1 MPVEDD
7 IRKFLALGS
16 VAVVGASRDRTKYG
30 NIVYR
35 ELRGR
40 GLRVFAVN
48 PNAESIEGDPCYAS
62 LGALPAKVEGAVI
75 VVAPAETERA
85 VRDAAAAG
93 IGSVW
98 MQPGAESREA
108 VRFCEER
115 GLCAVHNA
123 CILVALRRA
132 PSSGGLDS

>member
-1 MPVEDD
+1 MAAEDD
-7 IRKFLALGS
+7 IRKFLALRS
-16 VAVVGASRDRTKYG
+16 VAVVGASRDRAKYG

-40 GLRVFAVN
+40 GVRVLAVN
-48 PNAESIEGDPCYAS
+48 PHAESVEGDPCFPS
-62 LGALPAKVEGAVI
+62 LGALPEAVEGAVI
-75 VVAPAETERA
+75 VVPPAETERA

-93 IGSVW
+93 IGSIW

-108 VRFCEER
+108 VRFCEEH
-115 GLCAVHNA
+115 GLCAVHDA
-123 CILVALRRA
+123 CLLVALRRA

>member
-1 MPVEDD
+1 MAVEDD

-16 VAVVGASRDRTKYG
+16 VAVVGASRDRAKYG

-35 ELRGR
+35 ELRAR
-40 GLRVFAVN
+40 GIRIFAVN
-48 PNAESIEGDPCYAS
+48 PNAGSIEGDPSYPS
-62 LGALPAKVEGAVI
+62 LVALPAGVAGAVI
-75 VVAPAETERA
+75 VVPPAETERA

-93 IGSVW
+93 IGSIW
-98 MQPGAESREA
+98 MQPGAESLDA
-108 VRFCEER
+108 VRFCAQR

-132 PSSGGLDS
+132 PSAGGLDA